1 MRIFI
6 FTLLF
11 NSLQLCAYAQ
21 HTPVAPLKQYLQD
34 AIDNQLST
42 LALADKYFCS
52 TQLHQPGQEGEFA
65 RQITDTWLSGQRK
78 NLRDSRLQLGEVRFV
93 PYDSLTAA
101 EQPAKPFHMR
111 DETSHTYVALYH
123 GKIVCYFLLQ
133 DARIASTL
141 LLGMGEEHIF
151 INYCA
156 TP

>member
-52 TQLHQPGQEGEFA
+52 TQLHQPGLKGEFA
-65 RQITDTWLSGQRK
+65 QQ
-78 NLRDSRLQLGEVRFV
+78 
-93 PYDSLTAA
+93 
-101 EQPAKPFHMR
+101 M
-111 DETSHTYVALYH
+111 SHTYVALYH
-123 GKIVCYFLLQ
+123 RKIACYFLLQ
-133 DARIASTL
+133 DASIASTL
-141 LLGMGEEHIF
+141 ILGMGEEHMF